1 MPQIR
6 PFVVTLLGFLYLA
19 TALAI
24 EERETPGSFS
34 LPASRA
40 SERYQAGKR
49 SITGSVSGSHA
60 HGSILV
66 DITFGNQILPVVFDT
81 GSTVL

>member
-1 MPQIR
+1 MPQIHLCL
-6 PFVVTLLGFLYLA
+6 VTLLGFLYFA

-24 EERETPGSFS
+24 EERATPGSFS
-34 LPASRA
+34 LPASHA

-49 SITGSVSGSHA
+49 AITGSVSGSHA
-60 HGSILV
+60 HGCILV
-66 DITFGNQILPVVFDT
+66 DITFGNQTLLVVFDT